1 MTQPGSPIRRLRG
14 DEDDDDGPDAWD
26 KLTAELN
33 PLADDILSHHNAST
47 LDGLALQLRALI
59 SAYNETWSSASVD
72 EDEEPEHP
80 WLRDF
85 IESAAGVLGVPFPPF

>member
-1 MTQPGSPIRRLRG
+1 LLGR
-14 DEDDDDGPDAWD
+14 EDDDVPDAWD
-26 KLTAELN
+26 KLNDELN
-33 PLADDILSHHNAST
+33 PLAADILSHNAST

-59 SAYNETWSSASVD
+59 SAYNETWESASMD

-85 IESAAGVLGVPFPPF
+85 IESTAGVLGVPFPPF